1 MLWALWAYIM
11 HVMVQPLD
19 LLPGRLHGLRPWHWL
34 HSPAATVTAVAATN
48 AARAT
53 PWPRW
58 LQVHLRALH
67 CCTANMLLPERRLLQ
82 ESWSQVRHVQT
93 KGGFLPR
100 HGELALPWLAR
111 IATAATAATTG
122 LDFSIATAV
131 TSCPGCGLCR
141 ARRALPRGEVL
152 RGGDAAM
159 LQAQGQAVCN
169 VQEPPCR
176 KDRLRHRWMGLS
188 RAVDPV
194 AFTAFTAEP
203 SRAPTASV
211 SVAATVTIGATH
223 GTYHLRQG
231 V

>member
-1 MLWALWAYIM
+1 
-11 HVMVQPLD
+11 
-19 LLPGRLHGLRPWHWL
+19 
-34 HSPAATVTAVAATN
+34 
-48 AARAT
+48 
-53 PWPRW
+53 
-58 LQVHLRALH
+58 
-67 CCTANMLLPERRLLQ
+67 MLLPERRLLQ

-93 KGGFLPR
+93 KGDFLPR
-100 HGELALPWLAR
+100 HGGLALPWLAR

-122 LDFSIATAV
+122 LDFSIATAA
-131 TSCPGCGLCR
+131 SYCPGCGLCR

-159 LQAQGQAVCN
+159 LQAHKQEVCN
-169 VQEPPCR
+169 VQETPCR

-194 AFTAFTAEP
+194 ASTAFTAEP